1 MEFAKIF
8 LHLVLHH
15 QNNLLN
21 EFWMLEGSE
30 AAEIDRSKF
39 MGWTLK
45 SENWTVIIWGI
56 LSEFSIIFTIPYY
69 PVFLTI

>member
-1 MEFAKIF
+1 MEFAKIL

-45 SENWTVIIWGI
+45 SENWTVIIRG
-56 LSEFSIIFTIPYY
+56 F
-69 PVFLTI
+69 